1 MNNLIMR
8 KKLSDVGRKKD
19 NPTTC
24 VKPPYAVAQRSRHI
38 PDDDPKCKVNVD
50 YKSPPREFRK
60 EPNRKRYKAKE
71 ITNE

>member
-1 MNNLIMR
+1 MNNLILR
-8 KKLSDVGRKKD
+8 KKTVRCRTKKD

-24 VKPPYAVAQRSRHI
+24 EKPPYAVAQRSRHI
-38 PDDDPKCKVNVD
+38 PDDDPTCKVNVD

-60 EPNRKRYKAKE
+60 EPNRKRYKAKI